1 MTNDS
6 PGKTGPADHQSV
18 SNITGVSG
26 EQSSIIATGASR
38 PEDAEVLRC
47 LREAVMSGY
56 DWYLALL
63 KAIGQWTSATE
74 EYEGR
79 TWVYLID
86 GEAFDWLLLAERL
99 CLALDGLIPEYE
111 RDTLLFQGIVP
122 VDLDPGEVKKLIGE
136 KKYRQYLNFYY
147 GITVEEGL
155 LLAVQEEIEKEMRSR
170 CLRHADGSDDA
181 YLRVY
186 DAGREELLRE
196 FRKEKARPNLKSTS
210 LTELKE
216 FTYWLFKYRFKRCEK
231 ARIASDTRKALA
243 FLNTQWR
250 RQGVFGFFGTE
261 AET

>member
-6 PGKTGPADHQSV
+6 TGQTGPADQYLVDDSCIV
-18 SNITGVSG
+18 PP
-26 EQSSIIATGASR
+26 EESSIVATGASCA
-38 PEDAEVLRC
+38 EDAEVLHS
-47 LREAVMSGY
+47 LREAVMTGH

-74 EYEGR
+74 EFEGR
-79 TWVYLID
+79 TWNYLVD

-99 CLALDGLIPEYE
+99 CLALEGLIPEYE
-111 RDTLLFQGIVP
+111 RDALLFHGIVP

-136 KKYRQYLNFYY
+136 QKFRQYLNYYY

-155 LLAVQEEIEKEMRSR
+155 LLAVQEEIEKEKRAR
-170 CLRHADGSDDA
+170 CLRHTDGTDDA
-181 YLRVY
+181 YYRVY
-186 DAGREELLRE
+186 ETGWDELLRE
-196 FRKEKARPNLKSTS
+196 FRKEKGRANLKSTT

-243 FLNTQWR
+243 FLNAQWR
-250 RQGVFGFFGTE
+250 QQGMFGFFGTE
-261 AET
+261 ADL